1 MFSMTGYGKAVKE
14 EEGRKLSVELK
25 AVNHRFLDL
34 NIKMPRI
41 LNPCED
47 AVRKIISENVSRGH
61 IDVYLNYSD
70 NSDKLKQVRVDIGL
84 ADGYL
89 KAAAELEDKF
99 FIDNNFSLAELM
111 KMPDVLKTE
120 AEEEDETLLTHIVS
134 EAVRSACDNLN
145 AMRRFEGEKIKENLS
160 RRIDNVEKF
169 AVTIKDAAPSV
180 TKEYADKLKER
191 ISEML
196 GDVQY
201 DEARFLNEVA
211 FFADKCNIDEEIS
224 RLFAHIAHFRS
235 IIAEDNA
242 AGKQL
247 DFLVQELNRETN
259 TICSKSNSAELTSVA
274 LSLKNEIEKIREQV
288 QNAE

>member
-120 AEEEDETLLTHIVS
+120 AEEEDETLLTRIVS

-169 AVTIKDAAPSV
+169 AVTIKDTAPSV

-201 DEARFLNEVA
+201 DEARFLSEVA

>member
-99 FIDNNFSLAELM
+99 FY
-111 KMPDVLKTE
+111 
-120 AEEEDETLLTHIVS
+120 
-134 EAVRSACDNLN
+134 R
-145 AMRRFEGEKIKENLS
+145 
-160 RRIDNVEKF
+160 
-169 AVTIKDAAPSV
+169 
-180 TKEYADKLKER
+180 
-191 ISEML
+191 
-196 GDVQY
+196 QQ
-201 DEARFLNEVA
+201 
-211 FFADKCNIDEEIS
+211 FFACRTYENARRTENRS
-224 RLFAHIAHFRS
+224 RGRGRNFADAHCFGSR
-235 IIAEDNA
+235 
-242 AGKQL
+242 
-247 DFLVQELNRETN
+247 
-259 TICSKSNSAELTSVA
+259 
-274 LSLKNEIEKIREQV
+274 QV
-288 QNAE
+288 RLR

>member
-99 FIDNNFSLAELM
+99 FFDNNFSLAELM

-120 AEEEDETLLTHIVS
+120 AEEEDETLLTRIVS

-145 AMRRFEGEKIKENLS
+145 AMRRFEG
-160 RRIDNVEKF
+160 
-169 AVTIKDAAPSV
+169 
-180 TKEYADKLKER
+180 
-191 ISEML
+191 
-196 GDVQY
+196 
-201 DEARFLNEVA
+201 
-211 FFADKCNIDEEIS
+211 
-224 RLFAHIAHFRS
+224 
-235 IIAEDNA
+235 
-242 AGKQL
+242 
-247 DFLVQELNRETN
+247 
-259 TICSKSNSAELTSVA
+259 
-274 LSLKNEIEKIREQV
+274 
-288 QNAE
+288 

>member
-120 AEEEDETLLTHIVS
+120 AEEEDETLLTRIVS

-169 AVTIKDAAPSV
+169 AVTIKDTAPSV

-211 FFADKCNIDEEIS
+211 FFAVKCNIVEEIS